1 MAELT
6 SFSYRQ
12 GISLIHKIDARFKLL
27 FIVIIGFS
35 SLQAS
40 LSGVLLLSLP
50 VVYGLVRVGIS
61 LWQVLRDL
69 FIFIFFLAFVFAI
82 RAFSAGG
89 SVFISIFGMGLTYD
103 GLIEGSLVCL
113 RIILMVFLSLLFTS
127 TTRTAEVKAAIDWIL
142 KPFPFNSGGRVSTMT
157 GLMMRF
163 IPVILE
169 QAREIANAQKARSIE
184 NRKNP
189 VYRMVKFSIPLF
201 KRIFYN
207 ADRISMAME
216 ARCYS
221 DIRTGQKLSSKIND
235 WISLLVIISIC
246 IISVLYL

>member
-6 SFSYRQ
+6 SFSYRP
-12 GISLIHKIDARFKLL
+12 GISLIHNIDARFKLL
-27 FIVIIGFS
+27 FIVIIGLS
-35 SLQAS
+35 SLKAS
-40 LSGVLLLSLP
+40 LSGVLLLSLF
-50 VVYGLVRVGIS
+50 VVYWLSWIGIS
-61 LWQVLRDL
+61 LWRVLIDL
-69 FIFIFFLAFVFAI
+69 SIFIFFLVFVFAI

-89 SVFISIFGMGLTYD
+89 TVYINIFGISLTYD

-113 RIILMVFLSLLFTS
+113 RIVLMILLGLLFTS

-142 KPFPFNSGGRVSTMT
+142 KPLPFIPGSRVSTMT

-169 QAREIANAQKARSIE
+169 QARETASAQKARSIE

-189 VYRMVKFSIPLF
+189 IYRMVKFSVPLIE
-201 KRIFYN
+201 RIFYN
-207 ADRISMAME
+207 AGRISMAME

-221 DIRTGQKLSSKIND
+221 DIRTGQKLTSKKND

>member
-6 SFSYRQ
+6 SFSYRP

-27 FIVIIGFS
+27 FIVIIGLS
-35 SLQAS
+35 SLKAS
-40 LSGVLLLSLP
+40 LSGILLLSLFI
-50 VVYGLVRVGIS
+50 VYGLSRIGIS
-61 LWQVLRDL
+61 LWQVVRDL
-69 FIFIFFLAFVFAI
+69 SIFIFFLAFVFVI
-82 RAFSAGG
+82 RAFSADGA
-89 SVFISIFGMGLTYD
+89 VFINIFGMSLTYD

-113 RIILMVFLSLLFTS
+113 RIVLMILLGLLFTS
-127 TTRTAEVKAAIDWIL
+127 TTRTAEVKAAIEWIF
-142 KPFPFNSGGRVSTMT
+142 KPLPFIPGGRVSTMT

-169 QAREIANAQKARSIE
+169 QARETASAQKARSIE

-189 VYRMVKFSIPLF
+189 VYRMVKFSVPLIE
-201 KRIFYN
+201 RIFYN
-207 ADRISMAME
+207 AGRISMAME

-221 DIRTGQKLSSKIND
+221 DTRTGQKLQLKMGD

>member
-6 SFSYRQ
+6 SFSYRP
-12 GISLIHKIDARFKLL
+12 GFSFIHKIDTRFKLL
-27 FIVIIGFS
+27 FIVIIGLS
-35 SLQAS
+35 SLKAS
-40 LSGVLLLSLP
+40 LPGILLLLLL
-50 VVYGLVRVGIS
+50 VVCGLVRVGIS
-61 LWQVLRDL
+61 LWQVVKDL
-69 FIFIFFLAFVFAI
+69 SIFIFFLVFIFAI

-89 SVFISIFGMGLTYD
+89 AVLLDIFGMSLTYD

-113 RIILMVFLSLLFTS
+113 RIMLMVLLGLLFTS

-142 KPFPFNSGGRVSTMT
+142 RPFPFISGGRVSTMT

-163 IPVILE
+163 IPVIFE
-169 QAREIANAQKARSIE
+169 QARETASAQKARCIE

-189 VYRMVKFSIPLF
+189 VYRMVKFSIPLLA
-201 KRIFYN
+201 RIFYN
-207 ADRISMAME
+207 AGRISMAME

-235 WISLLVIISIC
+235 WMVLFVVILIC
-246 IISVLYL
+246 MATIAYL